1 MTSNPAR
8 RAASLTCLLALV
20 LGALALAFPAT
31 ATAGAAKPSGK
42 PRPDLALPAGTV
54 ALSNGALTGSF
65 TVKAKGRVKAGRST
79 ASLSLSGPG
88 APRTV
93 ASYAVGKVKPGK
105 KRTVPVTATL
115 PGDLA
120 AGTWT
125 ATVCADST
133 GRLKEKKEGNNC
145 RAVGTVVVGTPS
157 SVPTAPIGYAKD
169 TVFLVNGAGAR
180 YYAYVPASYDAS
192 HQTPTKVLVWMH
204 GCGGYA
210 EGDAATVSPG
220 GAQDWI
226 AISVG
231 GRDGECWQLPG
242 DSATVLAALADL
254 KTHFNVDPRRV
265 VLGGYSS
272 GGDLAYRTA
281 FYNARTFAGVIAE
294 NTSPFRDTGSNAAQS
309 LGAAAWRFP
318 VYHLAHLQDDVYP
331 IAGVRQEVQAM
342 QAAGHQVNLIE
353 RPGGHYDDPGPGV
366 PGTDADLRT
375 YLLPALGAGWLAPS

>member
-8 RAASLTCLLALV
+8 RAVSLTCLLALV
-20 LGALALAFPAT
+20 LGALAAALPAS
-31 ATAGAAKPSGK
+31 AGTSKPGGK
-42 PRPDLALPAGTV
+42 PRPDLAVPAGAV
-54 ALSNGALTGSF
+54 ALSNGALSGSF

-88 APRTV
+88 GPRAVST
-93 ASYAVGKVKPGK
+93 YAVGRVKPGK
-105 KRTVPVTATL
+105 KRTVQVAAPL
-115 PGDLA
+115 PAGLA

-145 RAVGTVVVGTPS
+145 RAVGTVVVGPTS

-169 TVFLVNGAGAR
+169 TVFLVNGVGAQ

-210 EGDAATVSPG
+210 EGDASTVSPG

-226 AISVG
+226 SISVG
-231 GRDGECWQLPG
+231 GRDGACWQLPG
-242 DSATVLAALADL
+242 DSAVVLAALADL

-265 VLGGYSS
+265 VVGGYSS

-294 NTSPFRDTGSNAAQS
+294 NTSPFRDTGSTAAQS

-318 VYHLAHLQDDVYP
+318 VYHLAHLGDEVYP
-331 IAGVRQEVQAM
+331 IGGVRQEVGQV
-342 QAAGHQVNLIE
+342 QAAGHLVNLIE